1 MLNIYYTLHCVI
13 LTQLLKVLIR
23 GFLAISKICPR
34 VCNKIRFQSWNWK
47 AVWIYLHTFIL
58 GIILKPLGQ
67 RCQCHVCLNTE
78 SPRHNNPNKF
88 PCGRKQIT
96 QGELSMRDHLF
107 THTQSYRW
115 VFVWAN
121 NSSPPPLL
129 SFAGFVSGEETRL
142 AFKDQKNTTCTLKL
156 QFTWDLFSKGGLLCG
171 GRKGSELCGA
181 NMVSCNSPSYPP
193 PSLCHP

>member
-1 MLNIYYTLHCVI
+1 M
-13 LTQLLKVLIR
+13 
-23 GFLAISKICPR
+23 
-34 VCNKIRFQSWNWK
+34 
-47 AVWIYLHTFIL
+47 
-58 GIILKPLGQ
+58 KPLGQ

-107 THTQSYRW
+107 THTELQMS
-115 VFVWAN
+115 VCVGQQF
-121 NSSPPPLL
+121 PPPLL
-129 SFAGFVSGEETRL
+129 SFTGFVSREETRL

-171 GRKGSELCGA
+171 GRKGSEIMWSKHGFLQF
-181 NMVSCNSPSYPP
+181 SLLL
-193 PSLCHP
+193 PSLPLSTLIGSLRMAE